1 MRVCVCVCVESR
13 VCLLCLN
20 TNSWETVGGMESV
33 PCAAFR
39 GSVVNIVSG
48 TSLTVT
54 HETDA
59 DTVADYPT
67 FVWLDRPDRSYFSF
81 LCLCGEWHQFFGPR
95 MICGENVIFGANF
108 AKKKKKNL
116 LPVVAGT
123 PYTVHT
129 VCGPLSHNIQ
139 AIYIYISCCL
149 CNSRRSLQLRDLEK
163 RIFCLLVYHV
173 TSILLAVLSHVILKW
188 LFFSGLPR

>member
-108 AKKKKKNL
+108 AKKKKKISSLWLQEHLILYILCVGRFPTIFRQYTYILAAACVTLDVPYSWEIWKNVFSASSYITS
-116 LPVVAGT
+116 LPS
-123 PYTVHT
+123 Y
-129 VCGPLSHNIQ
+129 
-139 AIYIYISCCL
+139 
-149 CNSRRSLQLRDLEK
+149 
-163 RIFCLLVYHV
+163 
-173 TSILLAVLSHVILKW
+173 
-188 LFFSGLPR
+188 

>member
-1 MRVCVCVCVESR
+1 MWARVCQRSQLYVCDERKQFGEMNEVCVMACCSAMFIRQQQCVCVCVCVESR

-81 LCLCGEWHQFFGPR
+81 LCLCGE
-95 MICGENVIFGANF
+95 
-108 AKKKKKNL
+108 
-116 LPVVAGT
+116 
-123 PYTVHT
+123 
-129 VCGPLSHNIQ
+129 
-139 AIYIYISCCL
+139 
-149 CNSRRSLQLRDLEK
+149 
-163 RIFCLLVYHV
+163 
-173 TSILLAVLSHVILKW
+173 
-188 LFFSGLPR
+188 